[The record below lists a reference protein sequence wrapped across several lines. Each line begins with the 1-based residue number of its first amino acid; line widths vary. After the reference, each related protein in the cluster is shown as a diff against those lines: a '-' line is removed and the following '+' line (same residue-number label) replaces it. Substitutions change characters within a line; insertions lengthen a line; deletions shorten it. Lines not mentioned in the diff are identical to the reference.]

1 MTFFRKVKKKGEKPH
16 NKNDCFFN
24 GTPLNTYFK
33 STQESSQYLKTC
45 NAHHPVIASIDLGTN
60 SCRLL
65 IAKVNVAGLR
75 KTFFRRRLNLTGW
88 KIIDSFSKIVRLGE
102 GLHKFNALLP
112 ESIDRTMEALDI
124 CRKKLEQHHV
134 TYVRSVATE
143 ACRRATNSHILVNRA
158 RDELGL
164 NIEIISTEE
173 EARLALTGCAAVLNP
188 QIPYAVVFDIG
199 GGSTE
204 VIWLKINDQV
214 RQKPG
219 YPVPFDVID
228 SISIPYGV
236 VTISESYAQFASTPE
251 IHNDV
256 RNHIRTELK
265 EFIEKNTINTFA
277 EKGQIQFIG
286 SSGTVTTLA
295 AVQMGLSKYERRL
308 VDGVHI
314 QTKDLHAISQE
325 ILNMSQENRSMHPC
339 IGGGRADLV
348 VVGAAIL
355 EGICD
360 AIHTDE
366 MCVADRG
373 VREGILSELLMK
385 VYKNNG

>member
-1 MTFFRKVKKKGEKPH
+1 MTKRDTTETKACPQV
-16 NKNDCFFN
+16 
-24 GTPLNTYFK
+24 Y
-33 STQESSQYLKTC
+33 S
-45 NAHHPVIASIDLGTN
+45 AHHPVIASIDLGTN

-75 KTFFRRRLNLTGW
+75 KTFFRRRVNLTGW

-102 GLHKFNALLP
+102 GLHKNNTLSDD
-112 ESIDRTMEALDI
+112 SIERTMEALAT
-124 CRKKLEQHHV
+124 CRKKIDQHHV
-134 TYVRSVATE
+134 MYLRSVATE
-143 ACRRATNSHILVNRA
+143 ACRRATNAHMLIDRA
-158 RDELGL
+158 KEELGVNL
-164 NIEIISTEE
+164 EVITSEE
-173 EARLALTGCAAVLNP
+173 EARLALTGCAAVLDAT
-188 QIPYAVVFDIG
+188 IPYAVVFDIG

-219 YPVPFDVID
+219 YPVPFQVID

-236 VTISESYAQFASTPE
+236 VTVSESYAQFASTPE
-251 IHNDV
+251 IHRDV
-256 RNHIRTELK
+256 RTYISRELK
-265 EFIEKNTINTFA
+265 EFIDRNNINQFAKQEKL
-277 EKGQIQFIG
+277 QFIG

-295 AVQMGLSKYERRL
+295 AVQMGLPKYERRL
-308 VDGVHI
+308 VDGVRI
-314 QTKDLHAISQE
+314 KTEDLHTISQE
-325 ILNMSQENRSMHPC
+325 ILSMTQEKRSLHPC

-360 AIHTDE
+360 AIQAEE

-385 VYKNNG
+385 VYKNHG